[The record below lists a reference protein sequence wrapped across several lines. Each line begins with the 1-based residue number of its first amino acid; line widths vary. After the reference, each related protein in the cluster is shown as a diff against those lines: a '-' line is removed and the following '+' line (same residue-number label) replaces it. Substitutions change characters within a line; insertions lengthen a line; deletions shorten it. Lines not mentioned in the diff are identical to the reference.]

1 MVSRSKRTEIET
13 KRWRSGEGRRRP
25 SFLFRPLFSFPAA
38 ESLTVR
44 TPKRTLKSP
53 TTHATL
59 KAIPLTATGCW
70 ESNLEDRPVRY
81 KSLPLGL
88 AKELKTKKA
97 WHNHPHRGALCE
109 KQEHEQLPLMTQGE
123 ESFGYCLRQLT
134 EEEHSSQ
141 FLALKTL
148 LEPKNNKK
156 KRMKEKNKNKKMGQS
171 GSSKGPKGLL

>member
-1 MVSRSKRTEIET
+1 M
-13 KRWRSGEGRRRP
+13 
-25 SFLFRPLFSFPAA
+25 
-38 ESLTVR
+38 R

-53 TTHATL
+53 TTQATL

-70 ESNLEDRPVRY
+70 ESNLKDRPVRY